1 MKIAVLCGRYP
12 YSGAGVV
19 AWESARALARRH
31 EVTFV
36 HGADRPGDSREGDLR
51 VIALELPPEGE
62 RSALHLY
69 WNRKVVRKLRKTL
82 ESLAPDVVHFHIV
95 QRRSFSLA
103 SLLLSRKH
111 RAVWT
116 LHDQW
121 PLCVRSVPRPP
132 SCGGMRRF
140 CLFCTAWP
148 GLSVVNK
155 AAKEAVFASSPL
167 DVVVP
172 SRWLAG
178 LLRFSLLGRKRVHLV
193 RNGVDLDR
201 FRPAAP
207 AKGGRGR
214 DGATLLFV
222 SGPND
227 GTKGIREL
235 LEAFVSLRRRHPA
248 LKLRVIGEPPAGTE
262 QVEGVEVMGRVSR
275 GEMPEAYRRGDI
287 FVLPTLSDNTPVT
300 LMEAM
305 ASGLPSVSTLVGGIP
320 EMVEDGVTGRLVPPG
335 DVAALEAALEDM
347 VADPEARRR
356 MGRAARTAAESRF
369 SLDRMTS
376 ELEGVY
382 GAAAGAELRIAA
394 APAALTG
401 GRS

>member
-1 MKIAVLCGRYP
+1 
-12 YSGAGVV
+12 
-19 AWESARALARRH
+19 
-31 EVTFV
+31 
-36 HGADRPGDSREGDLR
+36 
-51 VIALELPPEGE
+51 
-62 RSALHLY
+62 
-69 WNRKVVRKLRKTL
+69 
-82 ESLAPDVVHFHIV
+82 
-95 QRRSFSLA
+95 
-103 SLLLSRKH
+103 
-111 RAVWT
+111 
-116 LHDQW
+116 
-121 PLCVRSVPRPP
+121 
-132 SCGGMRRF
+132 MRRF

-155 AAKEAVFASSPL
+155 AAKEAIFASSPL

-207 AKGGRGR
+207 AEGGRGR